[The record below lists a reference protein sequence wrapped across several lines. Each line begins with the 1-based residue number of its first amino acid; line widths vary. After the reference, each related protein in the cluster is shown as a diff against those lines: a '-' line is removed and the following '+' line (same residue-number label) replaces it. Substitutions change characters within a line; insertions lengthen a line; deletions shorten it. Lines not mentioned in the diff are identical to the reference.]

1 MKQKSKQQQKK
12 INRMEKLF
20 SYKQDKEKIQQR

>member
-1 MKQKSKQQQKK
+1 MKQKSKQQQQK